1 MKPLA
6 VEDRDDDD
14 DIDVVVF
21 SYNTLCSISIYTV
34 AIYLKD
40 NKK

>member
-14 DIDVVVF
+14 EDIDVVF
-21 SYNTLCSISIYTV
+21 SYNILCGITI
-34 AIYLKD
+34 
-40 NKK
+40 